1 MTASLYGAG
10 AEYALHSLLALAASD
25 EPLSV
30 LDLATYQQ
38 LPERFLAKVFSR
50 LKQAGLVTGIEGVA
64 GGFVLAR
71 PADRIRVLDVLDA
84 VDPDRHVF
92 ACAEIRDRFVLFEG
106 DAPEL
111 GHARAVP
118 HPPLH
123 DAGGTGAPRRPGV
136 QDRRRPRR
144 RTGGEGA
151 AVVHHGLGGLVPRPP
166 DTSHRTHRRQA
177 GVHHLTSA
185 PT

>member
-30 LDLATYQQ
+30 MDLATYQQ

-92 ACAEIRDRFVLFEG
+92 ACAEIRDRLVLFEG
-106 DAPEL
+106 DAPEWATHGPCRIHHFMTQAEQAL
-111 GHARAVP
+111 R
-118 HPPLH
+118 
-123 DAGGTGAPRRPGV
+123 DALASKTVADLAGELAEKAPRSFTTDSAAWFH
-136 QDRRRPRR
+136 DRRTR
-144 RTGGEGA
+144 RTVRTAG
-151 AVVHHGLGGLVPRPP
+151 RPAS
-166 DTSHRTHRRQA
+166 TT
-177 GVHHLTSA
+177 
-185 PT
+185 